1 MILFAVQPISFV
13 PCSVPIKCT
22 VHRIVTSIEHM
33 AMVCARF
40 LVFLSSLPFRK
51 RSKFTRLK
59 LNYNQLSSSLF
70 RK

>member
-13 PCSVPIKCT
+13 PCSVPIRCT

-40 LVFLSSLPFRK
+40 LVFLSSFAV
-51 RSKFTRLK
+51 
-59 LNYNQLSSSLF
+59 
-70 RK
+70 